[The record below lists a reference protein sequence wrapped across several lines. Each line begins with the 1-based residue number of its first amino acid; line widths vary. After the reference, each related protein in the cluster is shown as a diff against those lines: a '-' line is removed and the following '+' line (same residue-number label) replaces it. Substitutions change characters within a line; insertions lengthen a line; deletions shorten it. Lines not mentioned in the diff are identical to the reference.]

1 MIEKPADTEQKIEK
15 VLAERWSGRAFDPTL
30 PVTDQQITAIV
41 EAARWAPSCYGAQP
55 WRYIVWNRHQ
65 DEVSWKKALDCLAP
79 GNQEWAKNAPL
90 LILAASVKAF
100 SHNDKPNNWAGYD
113 TGAAS
118 ISLCLQA
125 SAMGLMSHQMGGFDG
140 DKLKAVFA
148 IPDDINLWAMIAV
161 GHPAA
166 LDTLNE
172 QELEREL
179 KARERRPL
187 SKQFYRGDWNI
198 PLN

>member
-15 VLAERWSGRAFDPTL
+15 MLAERWSGRAFDPSL
-30 PVTDQQITAIV
+30 AVTDEQITAIC
-41 EAARWAPSCYGAQP
+41 EAARWAPSCFGDQP

-65 DEVSWKKALDCLAP
+65 DEVSWQKAIDCLAL
-79 GNQEWAKNAPL
+79 GNQQWAKKPPL
-90 LILAASVKAF
+90 LILAASAQTF
-100 SHNDKPNNWAGYD
+100 SHNDTANRWNAYD

-118 ISLCLQA
+118 VSLCLQA
-125 SAMGLMSHQMGGFDG
+125 SAMGLMSHQMGGFDD
-140 DKLKAVFA
+140 DKLKTVFA
-148 IPDDINLWAMIAV
+148 IPADINLWAMIAV

-166 LDTLNE
+166 LDTLNAE
-172 QELEREL
+172 ELEREL

-187 SKQFYRGDWNI
+187 ATQFYRSDWNI